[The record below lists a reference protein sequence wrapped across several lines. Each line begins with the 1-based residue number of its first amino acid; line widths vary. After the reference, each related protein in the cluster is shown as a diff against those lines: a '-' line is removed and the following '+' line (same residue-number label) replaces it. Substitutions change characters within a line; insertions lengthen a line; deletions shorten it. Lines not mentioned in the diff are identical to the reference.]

1 MTLSNLHKPGN
12 SAEKAPKPLSL
23 LAFLTRLI
31 LLCVLP
37 LVILAI
43 YLAVDNVRTVQEKI
57 DHEAEHLAENVA
69 TAIDLQIRARIGSLE
84 VLAAS
89 PLLDDPPRLNEFYTE
104 AKAFRKSFGGNV
116 ILSDLSTQMLL
127 NTSGPF
133 GEALPKLP
141 RPRSHAAVPTVLKTG
156 KPAVGDMFIGT
167 VIKEPLIAI
176 AVPVKR
182 DEKIRFILL
191 SVIESRQFQ
200 KPLDEVSLPTGW
212 SLAVLD
218 GKDEVIAAPLPVGNR
233 R

>member
-37 LVILAI
+37 LVLLAI
-43 YLAVDNVRTVQEKI
+43 YLAVDNVRTLQEKI

-116 ILSDLSTQMLL
+116 ILADLSTQMLF
-127 NTSGPF
+127 NTQCAFWRSAP
-133 GEALPKLP
+133 ETSPPKK
-141 RPRSHAAVPTVLKTG
+141 PRSGSDCVENRKTRCWRHVHR
-156 KPAVGDMFIGT
+156 KSSQRAFDRNSGT
-167 VIKEPLIAI
+167 RKT
-176 AVPVKR
+176 R
-182 DEKIRFILL
+182 
-191 SVIESRQFQ
+191 
-200 KPLDEVSLPTGW
+200 
-212 SLAVLD
+212 
-218 GKDEVIAAPLPVGNR
+218 
-233 R
+233 